1 MVQRINIGVLA
12 SVSSWGGNLASI
24 IEHVKRGELNVNIAV
39 VICDGPNAPILDMAK
54 EHNIR
59 NVIISPDG
67 KSSEE
72 YDEELISCLKENSV
86 DLVVM
91 DGYMRILS
99 PRVISAYRNKI
110 MNVHPA
116 LLPSFPGLNA
126 WQQALDY
133 GVKISGCTIHFADEN
148 VDSGPIILQSAV
160 PVRDD
165 DTVESLRKRIL
176 MEERRLYIEAIRL
189 FAEGKLRVRGRRVE
203 IKR

>member
-1 MVQRINIGVLA
+1 MRRINIGTLA

-39 VICDGPNAPILDMAK
+39 VICDGPNAHILDMAK

-59 NVIISPDG
+59 SEIISPDG
-67 KSSEE
+67 KSDEE
-72 YDEELISCLKENSV
+72 YDDELVSCLKDNSV

-91 DGYMRILS
+91 DGYMRVLS
-99 PRVISAYRNKI
+99 YRVISAYRNRI

-176 MEERRLYIEAIRL
+176 KEEMRLYIEAIRL
-189 FAEGKLRVRGRRVE
+189 FAEGRLKVIGRRVE
-203 IKR
+203 IDR

>member
-1 MVQRINIGVLA
+1 MRRINIGVLA

-72 YDEELISCLKENSV
+72 YDDELVSCLKENSV

>member
-1 MVQRINIGVLA
+1 MRRINIGVLA

-67 KSSEE
+67 NGSEE
-72 YDEELISCLKENSV
+72 YDDELISCLKENSV

>member
-1 MVQRINIGVLA
+1 MRKINIGILA
-12 SVSSWGGNLASI
+12 SASSWGGNLAAVL
-24 IEHVKRGELNVNIAV
+24 EGVKGGELNVNITV
-39 VICDGPNAPILDMAK
+39 VICDGPNAHILDMAK
-54 EHNIR
+54 GHNIR
-59 NVIISPDG
+59 SVIISPDG
-67 KSSEE
+67 EE
-72 YDEELISCLKENSV
+72 YDEKLISCLNDNSV

-91 DGYMRILS
+91 DGYMRVLS

-148 VDSGPIILQSAV
+148 VDCGPIILQSAV

-176 MEERRLYIEAIRL
+176 KEEMRLYIKAIKL
-189 FAEGKLRVRGRRVE
+189 FADGKLRVSGRKVVIDR
-203 IKR
+203 

>member
-1 MVQRINIGVLA
+1 MRRINIGILA
-12 SVSSWGGNLASI
+12 SVSSWGGNLKSI
-24 IEHVKRGELNVNIAV
+24 IEHVKRGELKVNIAV
-39 VICDGPNAPILDMAK
+39 VICDGPNEHILDMAK
-54 EHNIR
+54 ENNIKSA
-59 NVIISPDG
+59 IISPEG
-67 KSSEE
+67 KSAEE
-72 YDEELISCLKENSV
+72 YDGELISCLKDNSV
-86 DLVVM
+86 DLAVM

-99 PRVISAYRNKI
+99 HRVISAYRNRI

-160 PVRDD
+160 HVRDD

-176 MEERRLYIEAIRL
+176 KEEMRLYIEAIKL
-189 FAEGKLRVRGRRVE
+189 FAEGKIKVIGRRVE
-203 IKR
+203 IER

>member
-1 MVQRINIGVLA
+1 MRRINIGILA
-12 SVSSWGGNLASI
+12 SVSSWGGNLESI
-24 IEHVKRGELNVNIAV
+24 IEHVKSCELNVKIGV
-39 VICDGPNAPILDMAK
+39 VISDGPNEHILDMVK
-54 EHNIR
+54 GHNIR
-59 NVIISPDG
+59 STIISPEG
-67 KSSEE
+67 KSCDE
-72 YDEELISCLKENSV
+72 YDEELISCLKDNSV

-99 PRVISAYRNKI
+99 HRVVSTYRNRI

-160 PVRDD
+160 PVRDE

-176 MEERRLYIEAIRL
+176 KEEMRLYIEAIKL
-189 FAEGKLRVRGRRVE
+189 FSEGKIKVIGRRVE
-203 IKR
+203 IER

>member
-1 MVQRINIGVLA
+1 MRRINIGVLA

-59 NVIISPDG
+59 NMIISPDG

-72 YDEELISCLKENSV
+72 YDDELISCLKENSV

>member
-1 MVQRINIGVLA
+1 MRRINIGVLA

-24 IEHVKRGELNVNIAV
+24 IEHVKRSELNVNIAV

-54 EHNIR
+54 EHDIR
-59 NVIISPDG
+59 NVIISPSG
-67 KSSEE
+67 EE
-72 YDEELISCLKENSV
+72 YDEELIFCLKENSV

-99 PRVISAYRNKI
+99 PRVVSAYRNKI

-133 GVKISGCTIHFADEN
+133 GVKISGCTIHFADEK

-189 FAEGKLRVRGRRVE
+189 FAEGRLIVRGRRVE
-203 IKR
+203 VKR

>member
-1 MVQRINIGVLA
+1 MRRTNIGVLA

-59 NVIISPDG
+59 NMIISPDG
-67 KSSEE
+67 KSGEE
-72 YDEELISCLKENSV
+72 YDDELISCLKENSV

>member
-1 MVQRINIGVLA
+1 MRRINIGVLA

-72 YDEELISCLKENSV
+72 YDDELISCLKENSV

>member
-1 MVQRINIGVLA
+1 MRRINIGILVSA
-12 SVSSWGGNLASI
+12 SSWGGNLKSI
-24 IEHVKRGELNVNIAV
+24 IEHVKRRELNVNIAV
-39 VICDGPNAPILDMAK
+39 VISDGPNEHILDMANG
-54 EHNIR
+54 HNIR
-59 NVIISPDG
+59 SAIIYPDG
-67 KSSEE
+67 KIGEE
-72 YDEELISCLKENSV
+72 YDEELVSCLKDNSV

-99 PRVISAYRNKI
+99 HRVVSTYRNRI

-176 MEERRLYIEAIRL
+176 KEETGLYIEAIKL
-189 FAEGKLRVRGRRVE
+189 FSEGKIRVIGRRVE
-203 IKR
+203 IER

>member
-1 MVQRINIGVLA
+1 MQRINIGILV
-12 SVSSWGGNLASI
+12 SVSSWGGNLKSI
-24 IEHVKRGELNVNIAV
+24 IEHVKRHELNVNIAV
-39 VICDGPNAPILDMAK
+39 VISDGPNEHILDMANG
-54 EHNIR
+54 HNIR
-59 NVIISPDG
+59 SAIIYPDG
-67 KSSEE
+67 KSGDE
-72 YDEELISCLKENSV
+72 YDEELVSCLKDNSV

-91 DGYMRILS
+91 DGYMRVLS
-99 PRVISAYRNKI
+99 HRVISAYRNKI

-160 PVRDD
+160 PVRDE

-176 MEERRLYIEAIRL
+176 KEEMGLYIEAIKL
-189 FAEGKLRVRGRRVE
+189 FSEGKIRVIGRRVE
-203 IKR
+203 IER

>member
-1 MVQRINIGVLA
+1 
-12 SVSSWGGNLASI
+12 
-24 IEHVKRGELNVNIAV
+24 GELNVNIAV

-59 NVIISPDG
+59 NMIISPDG
-67 KSSEE
+67 KSGEE
-72 YDEELISCLKENSV
+72 YDDELISCLKENSV